1 MKNILVTCPSCRET
15 LEIDPS
21 RGVVVRHHPE
31 VKPKPGSDFLGQRL
45 RSLEEEKAQ
54 RAALVESG
62 KELEKNRHERHQDLF
77 RKVKDQAKEGPGE
90 DRPLREVDL
99 D

>member
-1 MKNILVTCPSCRET
+1 VKNILITCPSCRET

-21 RGVVVRHHPE
+21 RGVVVAHHPE
-31 VKPKPGSDFLGQRL
+31 LKPKPGTDFLKQRIK
-45 RSLEEEKAQ
+45 SIEEEKAK

-62 KELEKNRHERHQDLF
+62 KENEKNRSERHQDLF
-77 RKVKDQAKEGPGE
+77 RKVKEQAKEGPGE